1 MSPVQ
6 PNNVAMLKMTIQA
19 IAAGWT
25 CIRANS
31 VAPPNMSPI
40 PPVTVNPKT
49 MAGKLNFIGL
59 TTGAG

>member
-1 MSPVQ
+1 MSAVQ
-6 PNNVAMLKMTIQA
+6 PNNVAMLKITIQA
-19 IAAGWT
+19 IAAGWS

-31 VAPPNMSPI
+31 VAPLNMIPI

-59 TTGAG
+59 TGAG